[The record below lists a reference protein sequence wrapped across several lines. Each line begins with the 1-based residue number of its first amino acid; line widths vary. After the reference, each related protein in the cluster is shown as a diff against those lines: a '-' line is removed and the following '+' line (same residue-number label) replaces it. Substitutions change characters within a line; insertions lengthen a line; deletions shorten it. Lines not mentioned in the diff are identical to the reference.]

1 MAAKQAMKDL
11 RTFARMMKGIM
22 ELDGDLARVGE
33 LEDYENEV
41 KKRVAV
47 LEGQER
53 GIAAKLADADN
64 AVAAKHQEAGDILA
78 KSQVDAATTIA
89 EAVAKAQ
96 EKAKE
101 AAEDV
106 AKAKAQADAIV
117 AEANRVAN
125 LETNRAKAAVD
136 LRLMHEVAADKAK
149 AELEVTKAQHA
160 EFLAEIGR
168 LKHKFVEA

>member
-41 KKRVAV
+41 KKRVTA

-53 GIAAKLADADN
+53 GIAARLADADA
-64 AVAAKHQEAGDILA
+64 AVNGKRGEADEILA
-78 KSQVDAATTIA
+78 KAHTEADAIIA
-89 EAVAKAQ
+89 DANLKAQ
-96 EKAKE
+96 EKGKE
-101 AAEDV
+101 AAASV
-106 AKAKAQADAIV
+106 ATAKGQAAVILAKAVQDANV
-117 AEANRVAN
+117 EAK
-125 LETNRAKAAVD
+125 RAGEAAA
-136 LRLMHEVAADKAK
+136 LRSAHEDATDKAES
-149 AELEVTKAQHA
+149 ELGAIKQQHA

>member
-53 GIAAKLADADN
+53 GITAKLADADN

-96 EKAKE
+96 DKAKE

-117 AEANRVAN
+117 TQARQDANQEAK
-125 LETNRAKAAVD
+125 RAKEAALV
-136 LRLMHEVAADKAK
+136 LLCHAAATTNAK
-149 AELEVTKAQHA
+149 SELEVTKAQHA

>member
-41 KKRVAV
+41 KKRVTA

-53 GIAAKLADADN
+53 GIAARLADADA
-64 AVAAKHQEAGDILA
+64 AVNGKRGEADEILA
-78 KSQVDAATTIA
+78 KAHTEADAIIA
-89 EAVAKAQ
+89 DANLKAQ

-101 AAEDV
+101 AAEGV

-125 LETNRAKAAVD
+125 LETKRAKAAVD

-149 AELEVTKAQHA
+149 SELGVTKQQHA